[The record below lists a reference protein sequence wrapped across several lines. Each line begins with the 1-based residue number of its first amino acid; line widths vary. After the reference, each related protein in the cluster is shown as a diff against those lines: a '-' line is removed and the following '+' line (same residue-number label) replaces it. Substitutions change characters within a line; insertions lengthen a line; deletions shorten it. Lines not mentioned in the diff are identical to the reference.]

1 MGCQRFY
8 SITFSKS
15 VKVMIENLSHCFP
28 VFAKIFVHLGD
39 FSYFS
44 RAFLY
49 HFLYKRSK
57 IGRRKKRGETTRRSR
72 NYVRKGDI
80 L

>member
-28 VFAKIFVHLGD
+28 VFAKIFVHLEI
-39 FSYFS
+39 FPIFQEL
-44 RAFLY
+44 FCTILV
-49 HFLYKRSK
+49 
-57 IGRRKKRGETTRRSR
+57 KKA
-72 NYVRKGDI
+72 VR
-80 L
+80 

>member
-28 VFAKIFVHLGD
+28 AFAKIFVHLEI
-39 FSYFS
+39 FQELFCTI
-44 RAFLY
+44 FCT
-49 HFLYKRSK
+49 K
-57 IGRRKKRGETTRRSR
+57 E
-72 NYVRKGDI
+72 VR
-80 L
+80 

>member
-28 VFAKIFVHLGD
+28 VFAKIFCAFGD

-44 RAFLY
+44 RAF
-49 HFLYKRSK
+49 FVPFSAQ
-57 IGRRKKRGETTRRSR
+57 KK
-72 NYVRKGDI
+72 
-80 L
+80 

>member
-1 MGCQRFY
+1 MGCQHFY

-28 VFAKIFVHLGD
+28 VFAKIFVHLEI
-39 FSYFS
+39 FLFFKS
-44 RAFLY
+44 FLY
-49 HFLYKRSK
+49 HFLHKRSK
-57 IGRRKKRGETTRRSR
+57 IGRKKKRGETTRRSR

>member
-1 MGCQRFY
+1 MGCQHFY

-28 VFAKIFVHLGD
+28 AFCENFCAFGD

-49 HFLYKRSK
+49 HFLHKRSK
-57 IGRRKKRGETTRRSR
+57 IGRKKKRGETTRRSR